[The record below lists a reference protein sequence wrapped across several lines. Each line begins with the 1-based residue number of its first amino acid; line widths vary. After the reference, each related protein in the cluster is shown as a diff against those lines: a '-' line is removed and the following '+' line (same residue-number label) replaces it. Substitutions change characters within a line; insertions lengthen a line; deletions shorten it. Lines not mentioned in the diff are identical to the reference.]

1 MCGRFTN
8 RAKPEQIRNEF
19 KVGKKNP
26 ELYRERYNIAPAQLI
41 DAVLEAAGERAVSEL
56 KWGLVPAWAKDADI
70 GNRMINAR
78 AETVAEKPSFREAFK
93 KRRCIIPATG
103 FYEWR
108 KKGSG
113 AKQPFYFYLR
123 EKEVFGFAGLWEEW
137 IDKTSGDVLET
148 CTIITT
154 EANEVLKP
162 VHDRMPVILPAAAY
176 DEWLDPQMNDT
187 GRLQKLLAPYPAKE
201 MTAHAVSTSVNVPD
215 ADSPALIEPL
225 NSL

>member
-8 RAKPEQIRNEF
+8 RAKPEQIGGEF

-26 ELYRERYNIAPAQLI
+26 DLYRARYNIAPAQMI
-41 DAVLEAAGERAVSEL
+41 EVVFAPENERLLSEL
-56 KWGLVPAWAKDADI
+56 KWGLVPSWAKEPEI

-78 AETVAEKPSFREAFK
+78 AETLTEKPSFRDAFK
-93 KRRCIIPATG
+93 KRRCIIPASG

-137 IDKTSGDVLET
+137 IDKRTGDVLET

-154 EANEVLKP
+154 AANDVLKP
-162 VHDRMPVILPAAAY
+162 VHDRMPVILKAADY
-176 DEWLDPQMNDT
+176 DRWLDPKENNT
-187 GRLQKLLAPYPAKE
+187 ERLQKLLAPYPAGE
-201 MTAHAVSTSVNVPD
+201 MDSHAVGTGVNIPES
-215 ADSPALIEPL
+215 DSAELIEPL